1 MVTELRRTAIGN
13 LSVER
18 AVAPP
23 DATPE
28 NAVDSA
34 ELLPDL
40 AVLQPSDDVVAMLRA
55 GISQPCSSP
64 VEEGR
69 HALVKNSEDYVSLC
83 VCQNGMLVPL
93 RNAIG

>member
-13 LSVER
+13 LSVDR

-28 NAVDSA
+28 NAVDPA

-40 AVLQPSDDVVAMLRA
+40 TVLQPADETVAFLRA
-55 GISQPCSSP
+55 GISQPSPSP

-69 HALVKNSEDYVSLC
+69 HVLVKNSEDYVSLC
-83 VCQNGMLVPL
+83 VSQNGMLVPL

>member
-23 DATPE
+23 DATPD
-28 NAVDSA
+28 NAVDPA

-40 AVLQPSDDVVAMLRA
+40 AVIQPSDDVVAMLRA
-55 GISQPCSSP
+55 GISQPCPPS

-69 HALVKNSEDYVSLC
+69 HALVRNSEDYVSLC
-83 VCQNGMLVPL
+83 VSQNSMLTPL

>member
-1 MVTELRRTAIGN
+1 MTELRRTAIGN

-23 DATPE
+23 DVTTE
-28 NAVDSA
+28 NAVNPA

-40 AVLQPSDDVVAMLRA
+40 VVIQPTDDVVAMLRA
-55 GISQPCSSP
+55 GISQPAEPS
-64 VEEGR
+64 VENGR
-69 HALVKNSEDYVSLC
+69 HVLVKNSEDYVSLC
-83 VCQNGMLVPL
+83 VSQNGMLTPL